1 MDPSRILLTAGT
13 PSYETDGAHTTY
25 EEPWTAQAFDHA
37 VVRDVL
43 TCLVNTYRQGGES
56 HVNRDDFASAVHQRA
71 VDAVNFGSPAAG
83 GLRR

>member
-1 MDPSRILLTAGT
+1 MQWSL
-13 PSYETDGAHTTY
+13 
-25 EEPWTAQAFDHA
+25 
-37 VVRDVL
+37 DVL